1 MTMSPGTPF
10 VGSDV
15 NFDVTGLQPWDI
27 LEVAFFEPSGEEA
40 GWIGDDHYAR
50 SWSTNYFL
58 ADENGEARWTR
69 YGAQDQVRD
78 WSVQVIYMLGDQSD
92 FEKAERAVGVEPGW
106 EAGFFQSKGE
116 YRGIFIQ
123 SDTQQ
128 TNLYHA
134 LTHEYVH
141 FLMHEIA
148 RRQKLPAWLNEGLA
162 GYYEFEVGSHGDFPD
177 ASYTRMLRSADRAQS
192 AAADG
197 QLLRLP
203 QLESQREWNNRA
215 NELVPLQYA
224 QSHMA
229 VRYLSERY
237 GEPAPIRI
245 VQQIGS
251 GNTITDAVEVVTG
264 VSFAQ
269 FESDFANWLI
279 LWDDPDRAIAQ
290 PYLQVLSELADEEVT
305 IRELRSEVVREWNL
319 NFNRVKAKESASVL
333 QERAMKLV
341 ERAESL
347 IPAPIV
353 SDLHDAATAYLG
365 ILEEWLAE
373 DLGFLSTN
381 LESKRLAANAL
392 IPEVSYRR
400 VDFLQRLSGIRFI
413 LNLPY

>member
-148 RRQKLPAWLNEGLA
+148 RRQKLPAWLNEGMA

-192 AAADG
+192 ATADG

-203 QLESQREWNNRA
+203 QLESHREWNNRA

-229 VRYLSERY
+229 VRYLR
-237 GEPAPIRI
+237 
-245 VQQIGS
+245 S
-251 GNTITDAVEVVTG
+251 GT
-264 VSFAQ
+264 VSRH
-269 FESDFANWLI
+269 L
-279 LWDDPDRAIAQ
+279 
-290 PYLQVLSELADEEVT
+290 
-305 IRELRSEVVREWNL
+305 
-319 NFNRVKAKESASVL
+319 
-333 QERAMKLV
+333 
-341 ERAESL
+341 
-347 IPAPIV
+347 
-353 SDLHDAATAYLG
+353 
-365 ILEEWLAE
+365 
-373 DLGFLSTN
+373 
-381 LESKRLAANAL
+381 
-392 IPEVSYRR
+392 
-400 VDFLQRLSGIRFI
+400 
-413 LNLPY
+413 